1 MTDQDLEY
9 VLDGADVDGVNWF
22 DARDAILLPTQKLA
36 KSKIA
41 HAPLSLPPR
50 LHRQQRQ
57 RPNALNAPCTFGTVA
72 MTSNRGGPG
81 RGQGRKPVKQGEET
95 VTVSLRMTP
104 EQRAKLARLGG
115 AEWVRT
121 RINKAKEPAK

>member
-1 MTDQDLEY
+1 MIE
-9 VLDGADVDGVNWF
+9 
-22 DARDAILLPTQKLA
+22 QK
-36 KSKIA
+36 
-41 HAPLSLPPR
+41 R
-50 LHRQQRQ
+50 
-57 RPNALNAPCTFGTVA
+57 
-72 MTSNRGGPG
+72 RGGAE

-121 RINKAKEPAK
+121 KIDKARETQRKANRRA